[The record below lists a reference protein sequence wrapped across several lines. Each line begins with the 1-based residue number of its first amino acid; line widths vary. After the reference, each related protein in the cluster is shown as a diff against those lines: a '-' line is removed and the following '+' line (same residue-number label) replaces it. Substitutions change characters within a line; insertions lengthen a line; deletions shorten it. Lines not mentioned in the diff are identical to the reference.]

1 MTELDDPKPEKT
13 RLRRWRMAAIF
24 VAVAAAE
31 IGLFLLLGQVR
42 GPAPTPVVEPPPF
55 EVVLYDPPPPISA
68 EPPAPETGGGAP
80 AAPSVIHTPPPPP
93 KERPREVPAPPVKA
107 PEPAPVVGIAPSL
120 SPQPGFGQGGQ
131 GTGSGSGVGSGS
143 GPGSG
148 STGPR
153 LVTGP
158 TIGQIRANHPPG
170 ARSRYG
176 RVELSC
182 VIRLDSRLDGCRVV
196 QETPPG
202 LGFGAAGLQVSG
214 YFRFQPPTEDGRPVE
229 GQRVTV
235 GVDFGRPPNRG

>member
-1 MTELDDPKPEKT
+1 MTEHADPKPEKT
-13 RLRRWRMAAIF
+13 RLRRWRMAGIF
-24 VAVAAAE
+24 VAVAVAE
-31 IGLFLLLGQVR
+31 IGLFLLLGRVR
-42 GPAPTPVVEPPPF
+42 GQVQAPVVEPPPF
-55 EVVLYDPPPPISA
+55 EVVLYDPPPPISN

-107 PEPAPVVGIAPSL
+107 PDPAPVVGIAPAP

-158 TIGQIRANHPPG
+158 TIGQIRANHPSG

-182 VIRLDSRLDGCRVV
+182 IIRLDSRLDGCRVV
-196 QETPPG
+196 DESPPG
-202 LGFGAAGLQVSG
+202 MGFGAAGLQVSG

-235 GVDFGRPPNRG
+235 GVDFGRPPR